1 MRQLLLSAALTL
13 AGSLLF
19 SPTQAWAQS
28 NYPSKQVSIILGYPP
43 GGQSDVLIRALAPR
57 LAAEWKQPVVVENR
71 PGANEVI
78 AAQLASRAP
87 ADGYTL
93 FMCTETALTQ
103 NPFLFRSLPYNPEKD
118 FAPVTQMVKVIMG
131 LAVNAKVPVNTL
143 SEYIALVKGRSTG
156 NPISYGSVGTGGVM
170 HLPMAMLA
178 KQNGLNMLH
187 VPYKGGG
194 PATTDL
200 LSGQIDSIWL
210 PVSGLV
216 PFMRDGRLKVLVV
229 DAPARVKSMPD
240 VPTFSETGVAP
251 VQAAFMLAMMAPAG
265 TPKEITEKISSTIN
279 KIMSDPKFRET
290 QLDPFGLVL
299 VGSTPS
305 ELATYLTM
313 DRPRQ
318 AERIKISGAE
328 LN

>member
-1 MRQLLLSAALTL
+1 MRNLLLSAAFTL
-13 AGSLLF
+13 VGSLLL
-19 SPTQAWAQS
+19 SPTQGQAQS
-28 NYPSKQVSIILGYPP
+28 NYPNKQVSIILGYPP

-143 SEYIALVKGRSTG
+143 SEYIALVKGRSAG

-265 TPKEITEKISSTIN
+265 TPKEITEKVSSTIN